1 VKRHCRSANGD
12 VLGSGSSSDKNDA
25 AHKLLEPDDEHRRET
40 RADAS
45 TKVFD
50 PRGED
55 EMAFDVDDE
64 STENEEC
71 YKITVKK
78 VRKLRNAAGLELNEE
93 EIEYRLAE
101 PGFPTERRP
110 RDSRR
115 DMLTML
121 SPDEEEEL
129 DQFLQKYPGIIGSQA
144 KTDKQ
149 KNATRLLIATWKDLF
164 KDNIRDMPSTD
175 LIEHH
180 IPTYEYARLV
190 TTRVGLY
197 TPAEKEY

>member
-1 VKRHCRSANGD
+1 MKRHCRSANGD

-121 SPDEEEEL
+121 SLDEEEEL
-129 DQFLQKYPGIIGSQA
+129 DQFL
-144 KTDKQ
+144 
-149 KNATRLLIATWKDLF
+149 
-164 KDNIRDMPSTD
+164 
-175 LIEHH
+175 
-180 IPTYEYARLV
+180 
-190 TTRVGLY
+190 
-197 TPAEKEY
+197 